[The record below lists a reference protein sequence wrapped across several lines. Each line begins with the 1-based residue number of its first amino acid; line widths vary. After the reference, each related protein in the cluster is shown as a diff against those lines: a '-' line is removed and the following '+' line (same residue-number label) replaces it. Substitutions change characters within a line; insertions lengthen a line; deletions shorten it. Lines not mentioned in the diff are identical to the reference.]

1 VSGMASRWQ
10 CGRFQLPLDRP
21 LVMGVVNVTPDSFFD
36 ASRHLQAD
44 DAIAHAR
51 RLVAQGADLLDVG
64 GESTRPGAA
73 PVDEDE
79 EWARLEPVLEGL
91 RGIPVPL
98 SVDTRRA
105 GVMRRALALGAD
117 MINDV
122 SGFTDPASVAAVSGT
137 QAALCVM
144 HMVGDPSTMQRAPV
158 YRDVVSEVREFL
170 YGRARAL
177 HAAGVAWERM
187 VLDPGIGFGKT
198 LDHNIGLL
206 RELRSL
212 QSPPAAPAVD
222 GARPVTALPIL
233 VGVSRKSL
241 IGAITGREPGDRLV
255 GSVVAAAW
263 AAANG
268 ATIVRVHDVA
278 ETRDALAVW
287 QALAS

>member
-1 VSGMASRWQ
+1 MSGMASRWQ

-73 PVDEDE
+73 PIDEDE
-79 EWARLEPVLEGL
+79 EWARLAPVLEGL

-212 QSPPAAPAVD
+212 RSPPAAPAVD

>member
-1 VSGMASRWQ
+1 MTGMASRWQ

-73 PVDEDE
+73 PIDEDE
-79 EWARLEPVLEGL
+79 EWARLAPVLEGL

-212 QSPPAAPAVD
+212 RSPPAAPAVD

>member
-1 VSGMASRWQ
+1 MSGMASRWQ
-10 CGRFQLPLDRP
+10 CGRFQLALDRP

-36 ASRHLQAD
+36 ASRHVQAD

>member
-1 VSGMASRWQ
+1 MTGMASRWQ